1 MTKPKFSSFSI
12 LCLSTAALIVFV
24 GAVVPLRASD
34 PVGAYAIIEKVVL
47 EPNATEPT
55 AVQIFGVFSFAV
67 RRAADGTQPWPA
79 GSFGTANS
87 GDVYG
92 AVQKGYLHYTC
103 AKGKEATCRNEWTD
117 LKSLAGTPE
126 VIGFGSRWAMTGR
139 IHPINEKSSTPDVYP
154 LNVGLV
160 KMGNYGARDM
170 PNRSQYPDLIAA
182 LQAASRAK

>member
-1 MTKPKFSSFSI
+1 MTKPKFSSFSV
-12 LCLSTAALIVFV
+12 LCLSAVALVLTI
-24 GAVVPLRASD
+24 VPLRASD

-79 GSFGTANS
+79 GSFGTANT
-87 GDVYG
+87 GDVYA
-92 AVQKGYLHYTC
+92 AVQKGYVYYTC
-103 AKGKEATCRNEWTD
+103 PKGKEATCRNEWTD

-139 IHPINEKSSTPDVYP
+139 VHPVTEKSTTPDVYP

-160 KMGNYGARDM
+160 KMGMHGGTTM
-170 PNRSQYPDLIAA
+170 TNRSQYPDLIAA